1 MAKLAQEKKGKCPT
15 FLNRKRPFLSSL
27 LDTTVLVEFCQTSTL
42 IDGLLLCTTEAW
54 KSIYLP
60 VFAFDIQISRLL
72 ICLVLERYWLVGP
85 ISCKIL
91 PGISY
96 EYCLIFVTQRLN

>member
-1 MAKLAQEKKGKCPT
+1 MLKLSLVLISKLNINRTKFLDLRMANIAQEKKGKCPT

-60 VFAFDIQISRLL
+60 VFAFDIQISRRL
-72 ICLVLERYWLVGP
+72 ICLV
-85 ISCKIL
+85 
-91 PGISY
+91 
-96 EYCLIFVTQRLN
+96 